1 MLNFVCVLQAIKL
14 LDMVYTT
21 PEMINSENVFTCL
34 SKIIPNLVVSMTK
47 LLHQST
53 NCSLVFAELSIDWA
67 EDKIMSTQGKLQQ
80 VDVALVYMFK
90 MKTKHPSIKRLQNT
104 NSFCLVECIS
114 VAWKEKFPVSVLLAE
129 TFSSSGV
136 PCGASRIFHW

>member
-53 NCSLVFAELSIDWA
+53 NFILVLVELFIDWA
-67 EDKIMSTQGKLQQ
+67 EDKIMSTQEKLQQ
-80 VDVALVYMFK
+80 DDVALVYMFK
-90 MKTKHPSIKRLQNT
+90 MKTKHPSTKRLQNT

-129 TFSSSGV
+129 TFSTSGV